1 VLTSS
6 FLVSIIMWGMTLIF
20 LGGVATAVTTYVDVD
35 QQFYLAWALGLTASG
50 AGVLAIAYGSI
61 LSLLRKRP

>member
-1 VLTSS
+1 
-6 FLVSIIMWGMTLIF
+6 MTLVF

-35 QQFYLAWALGLTASG
+35 RQFYLAWALGLTASG